1 MKNNQDTNLY
11 RKYHKCECVLF
22 VCVCVCVGGL
32 GVVKEQRKRKNGQKT
47 KNFKRLGE

>member
-22 VCVCVCVGGL
+22 VCVCVCVCRRVGG
-32 GVVKEQRKRKNGQKT
+32 GERAEKEKEWTEN
-47 KNFKRLGE
+47 